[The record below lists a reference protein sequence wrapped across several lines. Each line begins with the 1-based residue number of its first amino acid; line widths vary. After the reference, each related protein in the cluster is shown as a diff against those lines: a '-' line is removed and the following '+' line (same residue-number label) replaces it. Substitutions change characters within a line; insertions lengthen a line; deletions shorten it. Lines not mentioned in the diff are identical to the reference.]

1 MVRTSKF
8 FGSNGYSYH
17 ISLSIHATKPSIS
30 IASEKAR
37 LLHRQLEQAS
47 ASIQNG
53 FSGSLLF
60 IIPDIKLAKIAVGD
74 GLRRID
80 YNHALLKTAKNGNS
94 KIPSSELLV
103 LLWIFLPFLHIFIL
117 LKIRGPF
124 LSSFSSEF

>member
-1 MVRTSKF
+1 MWLGRLSFSDQMGIHITAA
-8 FGSNGYSYH
+8 

-74 GLRRID
+74 GLKRID
-80 YNHALLKTAKNGNS
+80 YNQALLENS
-94 KIPSSELLV
+94 QK
-103 LLWIFLPFLHIFIL
+103 W
-117 LKIRGPF
+117 
-124 LSSFSSEF
+124 EF